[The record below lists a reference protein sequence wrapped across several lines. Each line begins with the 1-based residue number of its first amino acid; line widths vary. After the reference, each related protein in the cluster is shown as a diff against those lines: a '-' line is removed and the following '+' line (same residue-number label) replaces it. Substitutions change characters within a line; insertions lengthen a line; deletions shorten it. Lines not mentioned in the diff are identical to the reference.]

1 MKIKKAQNP
10 FIFLATYYNL
20 SQKSFPLKFVEFGP
34 PFSLKFCCIRQ
45 NHILMSKICEIS
57 PPNKTLYLASLGMI
71 DGRN

>member
-20 SQKSFPLKFVEFGP
+20 SQNYFPLKFVEFGP
-34 PFSLKFCCIRQ
+34 HFSLKFCCIGQ

-57 PPNKTLYLASLGMI
+57 PPKQNLVPS
-71 DGRN
+71 